1 MGLKLG
7 GVAIHRGE
15 RHRIIEAPFATMA
28 LMMMMTKKMTV
39 IMMMMIMMMVLVM
52 TITIMKVL
60 GI

>member
-39 IMMMMIMMMVLVM
+39 IMMIMMMVLVM